1 MYSLLPPQK
10 VFFIIHTRHLQY
22 KTACQRQSEETRN
35 CMQYPHLPPGKF
47 TTCLFLLSQAL
58 TNQSLY
64 LQINTGVTIEAEEWL
79 NKIFLKLHNLLG
91 TVYNTKTH
99 VLWWMHDMQ
108 KTIWRKALITSINFA
123 YSCFKAFRKSMHS
136 QCKMKIQLI
145 SRVAP
150 LLGPRNSYAYTS
162 KWQENEDL
170 QVNYWDNKDADLW
183 RFSLFF

>member
-1 MYSLLPPQK
+1 MLCRHALFFSLYKTSICLKSLYKEKIAFYSICTGRIVQLTATTK
-10 VFFIIHTRHLQY
+10 GFFIIHTRHLQY

-108 KTIWRKALITSINFA
+108 KTMRRKVLTTHNKL
-123 YSCFKAFRKSMHS
+123 C
-136 QCKMKIQLI
+136 IQL
-145 SRVAP
+145 
-150 LLGPRNSYAYTS
+150 
-162 KWQENEDL
+162 L
-170 QVNYWDNKDADLW
+170 QS
-183 RFSLFF
+183 F